1 MADKVLHAGKFIQ
14 LKLREAEDYKY
25 EYVHESR
32 CDGQIVSI
40 LPYSSKKGILL
51 RHEFTPCWGDGLN
64 VSSITGGWEK
74 SRHATPIDTVI
85 EELREEA
92 GIVLHTEKS
101 ISSLGT
107 CRGAK
112 CIDTVYHLFAVD
124 LDKGYDEVEIEG
136 DGSSLES
143 RAHNVWYT
151 DPMDVLTYAVDP
163 LVYVLYAKLNAY
175 LDSAITREA
184 YIK

>member
-1 MADKVLHAGKFIQ
+1 MTDKVLHAGKFIQ
-14 LKLREAEDYKY
+14 LKLREADDYKY

-40 LPYSSKKGILL
+40 LPYSRRQGILL

-74 SRHATPIDTVI
+74 SRHATPIDAVI

-92 GIVLHTEKS
+92 GIVLHSEKS
-101 ISSLGT
+101 ILSVGT

-112 CIDTVYHLFAVD
+112 CIDTVYHLFAVN
-124 LDKGYDEVEIEG
+124 LDEGYDEVDIEG

-151 DPMDVLTYAVDP
+151 DPFEIAEKAVDP
-163 LVYVLYAKLNAY
+163 LVYVIFTKMEHGLG
-175 LDSAITREA
+175 ITADRSS
-184 YIK
+184 YK